1 MGRMFYGWWVVL
13 AASVGLFASFGPI
26 VSFTFGVFLTPL
38 SQEFQWSRGEISVA
52 FSLAML
58 MLGLS
63 SPGVGRLVDRF
74 GARRIILPATFL
86 FSASLMALA
95 LVQKLWHF
103 YLIYIAMG
111 LVGGGTAPVPYSTV
125 VSRWFDRRRGL
136 ALGLMMVGTG
146 LGMFIMPS
154 LTHALIVHRGWRMAY
169 LILGAMVLLLT
180 IPIVGALLKDRP
192 QDMGQYPDGIAPPI
206 SDPPTTWEEPEE
218 FDRLRAL
225 RTLVFWQMVVA
236 FFLVSGTVHGCLTHL
251 APMLIDRGVSPQNA
265 ARATSLLGGAVLV
278 GRVIT
283 GYLLDRFFAPRV
295 ALGFFTGAFLGVLL
309 LWSGATQELAFV
321 SAFLVG
327 LGMGAEVDIIAYMV
341 SRYFGLRAFGSIY
354 GYAFA
359 AYIFGGL
366 AGPLVMGTGVDRTG
380 AYQWSLGIF
389 LIALVLAIGLITRL
403 GPYPVRGEVVS
414 GGASRP
420 WAPSADSSSQA

>member
-1 MGRMFYGWWVVL
+1 MGKIFYGWWVVL

-38 SQEFQWSRGEISVA
+38 SREFQWSRGEISVA

-58 MLGLS
+58 MLGLC

-74 GARRIILPATFL
+74 GARRIILPATLL

-103 YLIYIAMG
+103 YLIYVAMG

-169 LILGAMVLLLT
+169 LILGVMVLLLT

-192 QDMGQYPDGIAPPI
+192 QDMGQYPDGVAPAV
-206 SDPPTTWEEPEE
+206 SDPTTTWEGPEE

-225 RTLVFWQMVVA
+225 RMPVFWQMVLA
-236 FFLVSGTVHGCLTHL
+236 FFLVSGAVHGCLTHL
-251 APMLIDRGVSPQNA
+251 APMLIDRGVSPQSA

-283 GYLLDRFFAPRV
+283 GYLLDRFFAPSV

-309 LWSGATQELAFV
+309 LWSGATHELAFV

-366 AGPLVMGTGVDRTG
+366 AGPLVMGMGVDRTG
-380 AYQWSLGIF
+380 TYQWSLGIS
-389 LIALVLAIGLITRL
+389 LIALLLAIGLITRL
-403 GPYPVRGEVVS
+403 GPYPVREEIVS
-414 GGASRP
+414 GGAFGAGAS
-420 WAPSADSSSQA
+420 SADSPPQA